1 MNHRKVTPDVK
12 QVLLILLNNKIPLKL
27 IGFLLN
33 INAATLVKAVPKQYK
48 EDAEDFSEG
57 NNQIR
62 LHLLQL
68 YAWLLADHSGCI
80 AAIGTPVAGGL
91 LEILPAYLHLNE
103 WEKYLEGALSYKKLS
118 EANTF
123 AEDVPDGYRK
133 LIEALYPSPVPKITA
148 KESLEAA
155 LIAMHK
161 EEIPFPLPNEIR
173 NPKKALNNYVASKLV
188 CSEKEARHFDGSFI
202 VVLRE
207 LLNGLYLREAEMVCS
222 YFGLTDHHKIT
233 RGEVLDKYDL
243 TDASYH
249 QIKNKALNR
258 IKHRLFRQYGLIEET
273 YISDHIGLVKCEAVL
288 QEQLEKVT
296 LVAEESER
304 SLKVKLRFLAA
315 CFKEDRSVSSTNP
328 QVWEIVLECFPELRK
343 ENEEMRDPFL
353 LGLQTPIEDLELSV
367 RAFHCMRDGLGARTL
382 ADIVRSSEADLY
394 ALKNFGQKTFSE
406 IDQMLHERN
415 LHLGM
420 VL

>member
-33 INAATLVKAVPKQYK
+33 INAATLLKAVPKQYK

-133 LIEALYPSPVPKITA
+133 LIEALYPSLVPKITA

-188 CSEKEARHFDGSFI
+188 CSEKEARHFDGLFI

-207 LLNGLYLREAEMVCS
+207 LFNGMYLREAEIICS
-222 YFGLTDHHKIT
+222 YFGLTDHHEIT

-243 TDASYH
+243 SDSRYH
-249 QIKNKALNR
+249 QIKNRVLLRISNR
-258 IKHRLFRQYGLIEET
+258 LSGWYGLIEET
-273 YISDHIGLVKCEAVL
+273 HISDHIGLVKCAAVL
-288 QEQLEKVT
+288 QEKLDEVT
-296 LVAEESER
+296 VAAEENER
-304 SLKVKLRFLAA
+304 SLKTKLQFLAG
-315 CFKEDRSVSSTNP
+315 CFKDNKDISLQNP
-328 QVWEIVLECFPELRK
+328 QAWNIVLEFFPELRK
-343 ENEEMRDPFL
+343 EGEDAPLNSFL
-353 LGLQTPIEDLELSV
+353 TGLNTPIEDLELSM
-367 RAFHCMRDGLGARTL
+367 RAFHCMKYSHRLTLGDIARSTEEEL
-382 ADIVRSSEADLY
+382 LGIR
-394 ALKNFGQKTFSE
+394 NFGSKTLSE
-406 IDQMLHERN
+406 LEQVLHERG
-415 LHLGM
+415 LTFGM